1 MLFELNKFKT
11 QNPLKKLINLTNDD
25 RQKQFIKALCRGCEK
40 SDTVVY
46 YLCLDGN
53 ICGFIG
59 LSSSRV
65 DNIPCLHMDYL
76 FVKEEYR
83 KIIYAELDNK
93 KISEYLISISMAL
106 AMEVK
111 EKIGLRWLVLN
122 PDNDE
127 LEKFYID
134 SFKFVKHK
142 TKKEKLVYLFMA
154 LS

>member
-1 MLFELNKFKT
+1 
-11 QNPLKKLINLTNDD
+11 
-25 RQKQFIKALCRGCEK
+25 
-40 SDTVVY
+40 
-46 YLCLDGN
+46 
-53 ICGFIG
+53 
-59 LSSSRV
+59 V

-83 KIIYAELDNK
+83 KIIYTELDNK